1 MVAKKRQYC
10 GSRPPT
16 LSLATLCTSR
26 KEREDNAFLLT
37 LSSTSTGKAPRGS
50 SILCRMLC
58 DSDND
63 LMFCA
68 AESACL
74 GCDRWRPTGS
84 QNLFRQGIRPPLLLH
99 LPPRSRAQDRGGL
112 AFQPY
117 PSPPPLKTAVLSPSR
132 APAHCRRRSPPSLAC
147 GKVRPSRFAPSA
159 ARVASFESR
168 CDLLQHG
175 HVTGLVGSGKREQG
189 TRQMIYCFY
198 LFDRNGVCLYYEDW
212 NRAKKPKS
220 LPGGRFS
227 GMRDCLHDPFHC
239 TSDRSSHD
247 RLVLQKSKSSFSVF
261 SSRSRQPYAL
271 CDPVVMAR

>member
-50 SILCRMLC
+50 SILCRTLC

-84 QNLFRQGIRPPLLLH
+84 QNLFRQGIRLPLLLH

-175 HVTGLVGSGKREQG
+175 HVTGLVGSGKREQRREP
-189 TRQMIYCFY
+189 RQMIYCFY

-220 LPGGRFS
+220 LPGGRLS

-239 TSDRSSHD
+239 TSDRSSHTT
-247 RLVLQKSKSSFSVF
+247 VLCCRRAKAHFRSSLLAQGN
-261 SSRSRQPYAL
+261 RMRYAT
-271 CDPVVMAR
+271 RW